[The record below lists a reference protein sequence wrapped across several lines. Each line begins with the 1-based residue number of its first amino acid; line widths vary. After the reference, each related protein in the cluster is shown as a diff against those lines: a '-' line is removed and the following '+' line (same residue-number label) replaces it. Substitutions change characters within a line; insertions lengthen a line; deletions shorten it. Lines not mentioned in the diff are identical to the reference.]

1 MALAAKGG
9 GEWHH
14 CELRHVFRP
23 CVSAEVIQ
31 TRSKKNMTLSI
42 ELRNMDNT
50 EPGTNS
56 VEDIA
61 NVKVK
66 EIVIVSLILS
76 VWFYSLYRY
85 I

>member
-1 MALAAKGG
+1 
-9 GEWHH
+9 
-14 CELRHVFRP
+14 
-23 CVSAEVIQ
+23 
-31 TRSKKNMTLSI
+31 MTLSI

-50 EPGTNS
+50 QTGTNS
-56 VEDIA
+56 VGDVA

-85 I
+85 AFYIIFIIWWTTKYKII

>member
-1 MALAAKGG
+1 
-9 GEWHH
+9 
-14 CELRHVFRP
+14 
-23 CVSAEVIQ
+23 
-31 TRSKKNMTLSI
+31 MTLSI

-50 EPGTNS
+50 QPGTNS
-56 VEDIA
+56 VEDIP